1 VNLADADRIERQL
14 KLIRARIAG
23 RRPNAVPRG
32 GADIERLVDDAARLA
47 RVNSHWGIA
56 PSWPVAGRIEVLGK
70 RAIRILLRWY
80 INPIVDQQNDFNA
93 AVVRALYELESEV
106 EALRVEVRDSE
117 FDVSSQANAEQ

>member
-1 VNLADADRIERQL
+1 VNHADAESVERHL

-56 PSWPVAGRIEVLGK
+56 PSWPVAGRVEVLGK
-70 RAIRILLRWY
+70 RVIRILLRWY
-80 INPIVDQQNDFNA
+80 MNPIVDQQNDFNA

-106 EALRVEVRDSE
+106 EALRVEVRDAE
-117 FDVSSQANAEQ
+117 YDVSELADADQ

>member
-14 KLIRARIAG
+14 QLIRARIAG

-56 PSWPVAGRIEVLGK
+56 SSWPVAGRIEVLGK
-70 RAIRILLRWY
+70 RVIRILLRWY
-80 INPIVDQQNDFNA
+80 VNPIVDQQNDFNA